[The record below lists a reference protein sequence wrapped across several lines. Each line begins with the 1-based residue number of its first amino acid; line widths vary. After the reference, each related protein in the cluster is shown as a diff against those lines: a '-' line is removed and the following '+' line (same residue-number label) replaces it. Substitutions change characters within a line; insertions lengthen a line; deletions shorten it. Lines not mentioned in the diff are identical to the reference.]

1 MIGERISKRAIR
13 GATSWR
19 TASRRALAAASVC
32 VFAWAL
38 SADAAQAAQRMM
50 SMMSSTRGGA
60 ASTVYPGGGSKGY
73 PGTGDMGPRGGMGHR
88 FGGLGIGIISGIA
101 VGTAAT
107 PPPPPPRGD
116 VIVTRTTPRSTRSVP
131 QTPSRSV
138 RRDGGGGSGG
148 GGGGGGGGNSGVP
161 PANERRYVPDEVL
174 MEFAGLPSDQTFN
187 ALAARYRIV
196 PIEARRIALTDSTW
210 VRWRIADGRS
220 VPTVVR
226 ALEAGG
232 QGRSVQPNYLFV
244 LQEATAARSGR
255 RDQMGAEREA
265 EIEQHAGDPIQYALA
280 KLHLPEAQSLA
291 RGRRV
296 VVAVIDTEIDQAHP
310 ELAGTIADTYDAL
323 GTPTPMEAH
332 GTGIAGAIAA
342 HARLLGAAP
351 EVRILAVRAL
361 GGGKG
366 STFSII
372 KGLDWAVDHDARV
385 INMSF
390 AGPSDPAL
398 ARAVASAHAKGR
410 VLIAAVGNKGADSPP
425 LFPAADPNVI
435 AVTATDANDRL
446 FAPANRGSHVAIAAP
461 GVDILV
467 PAPGS
472 LYVMSSGTSFA
483 SAFVT
488 GVAALMAERKPDL
501 APDAAKSILMSTAH
515 HLGPRPHDDQFGAGL
530 MDANRAI
537 LAVAGRPA
545 AELTRGLTQ

>member
-1 MIGERISKRAIR
+1 
-13 GATSWR
+13 
-19 TASRRALAAASVC
+19 
-32 VFAWAL
+32 
-38 SADAAQAAQRMM
+38 
-50 SMMSSTRGGA
+50 
-60 ASTVYPGGGSKGY
+60 
-73 PGTGDMGPRGGMGHR
+73 
-88 FGGLGIGIISGIA
+88 
-101 VGTAAT
+101 
-107 PPPPPPRGD
+107 
-116 VIVTRTTPRSTRSVP
+116 
-131 QTPSRSV
+131 
-138 RRDGGGGSGG
+138 
-148 GGGGGGGGNSGVP
+148 VP

-187 ALAARYRIV
+187 DLAIRYRLV

-210 VRWRIADGRS
+210 VRWRIVDGRS

-226 ALEAGG
+226 ALEAGREA
-232 QGRSVQPNYLFV
+232 RSVQPNYLFV
-244 LQEATAARSGR
+244 LQEAAPSGR
-255 RDQMGAEREA
+255 RDQMGAEWTVPPPYPP
-265 EIEQHAGDPIQYALA
+265 QHAGEGREGEHGDPIQYALA
-280 KLHLPEAQSLA
+280 KLHLPEAQALA

-296 VVAVIDTEIDQAHP
+296 VVAVIDTEIDQSHP

-323 GTPTPMEAH
+323 GAPTPMEAH

-351 EVRILAVRAL
+351 EVRILAIRAL

-372 KGLDWAVDHDARV
+372 KGLDWAVARDARV

-390 AGPSDPAL
+390 AGPPDPAL

-410 VLIAAVGNKGADSPP
+410 ILIAAVGNKGADSPP

-435 AVTATDANDRL
+435 AVTATDANDHL
-446 FAPANRGSHVAIAAP
+446 FEAANRGSHVAVAAP

-483 SAFVT
+483 SAFVS

-501 APDAAKSILMSTAH
+501 APDAAKNILMSTAH
-515 HLGPRPHDDQFGAGL
+515 HLGSNPGSKPHDDQFGAGL
-530 MDANRAI
+530 MDANQAI
-537 LAVAGRPA
+537 LAIAGHPA
-545 AELTRGLTQ
+545 AELSRGLTH

>member
-280 KLHLPEAQSLA
+280 KLHLPEAQALA

-461 GVDILV
+461 G
-467 PAPGS
+467 S

>member
-1 MIGERISKRAIR
+1 MIGDRMSKRAVQS
-13 GATSWR
+13 ATSGH
-19 TASRRALAAASVC
+19 AGSRRALAAASVC
-32 VFAWAL
+32 VFAL
-38 SADAAQAAQRMM
+38 VCGADAAQAAQRMM
-50 SMMSSTRGGA
+50 SMMSSMRGAPTGY
-60 ASTVYPGGGSKGY
+60 TGGGSKGY
-73 PGTGDMGPRGGMGHR
+73 PGTGDMGSHGGMGHR

-101 VGTAAT
+101 AGTAAT
-107 PPPPPPRGD
+107 PPPPVRTD
-116 VIVTRTTPRSTRSVP
+116 VVVTRTTSRSTRSVP
-131 QTPSRSV
+131 QTPSHSARH
-138 RRDGGGGSGG
+138 GG
-148 GGGGGGGGNSGVP
+148 GGGGGGGGAGGGSSSGVP

-187 ALAARYRIV
+187 ALATRYRLV

-210 VRWRIADGRS
+210 VRWRIADGRT
-220 VPTVVR
+220 VPAVVR

-232 QGRSVQPNYLFV
+232 QVRSAQPNYLFA
-244 LQEATAARSGR
+244 LQEATRSGR
-255 RDQMGAEREA
+255 RDQMGAERAA
-265 EIEQHAGDPIQYALA
+265 EIEEQAGDPIQYALA
-280 KLHLPEAQSLA
+280 KLHLPEAQALA

-398 ARAVASAHAKGR
+398 AHAVASAHAKGR
-410 VLIAAVGNKGADSPP
+410 ILIAAVGNKGANSPP

-446 FAPANRGSHVAIAAP
+446 FEAANRGSHVAIAAP

-483 SAFVT
+483 SAFVS
-488 GVAALMAERKPDL
+488 GVAALLAERKPDL
-501 APDAAKSILMSTAH
+501 SPDAAKNILMSTAH
-515 HLGPRPHDDQFGAGL
+515 HLGPKPHDDQFGAGL
-530 MDANRAI
+530 MDANQAI

-545 AELTRGLTQ
+545 AAGLSRGLTH

>member
-1 MIGERISKRAIR
+1 MIGGRISKSAIQR
-13 GATSWR
+13 VTSGR
-19 TASRRALAAASVC
+19 TGSHWALAAASVC
-32 VFAWAL
+32 IFAWA
-38 SADAAQAAQRMM
+38 SGPDAAQAAGRMM
-50 SMMSSTRGGA
+50 SMISNMRGAPTGNM
-60 ASTVYPGGGSKGY
+60 GGGSKSY
-73 PGTGDMGPRGGMGHR
+73 PGSGDVGSHGGMGHR
-88 FGGLGIGIISGIA
+88 FGGLGIGVISGVA

-107 PPPPPPRGD
+107 PTPPPIRTD
-116 VIVTRTTPRSTRSVP
+116 VVVTRTTPHSMRSVS

-138 RRDGGGGSGG
+138 RPGGENGGGGSG
-148 GGGGGGGGNSGVP
+148 SGVP

-187 ALAARYRIV
+187 ALAARYRLV

-220 VPTVVR
+220 VPTVIR

-232 QGRSVQPNYLFV
+232 EARRAQPNYLFA
-244 LQEATAARSGR
+244 LQEAVAAHSGKH
-255 RDQMGAEREA
+255 DQMGAERAA
-265 EIEQHAGDPIQYALA
+265 EIEEQAGDPVQYALA
-280 KLHLPEAQSLA
+280 KLHLPEAQALA

-323 GTPTPMEAH
+323 GTPTPMERH

-351 EVRILAVRAL
+351 DVRILAVRAF
-361 GGGKG
+361 GGGPG

-372 KGLDWAVDHDARV
+372 KGLDWAVAHDARV

-390 AGPSDPAL
+390 AGPADPAL
-398 ARAVASAHAKGR
+398 ARSVASAHAKGR
-410 VLIAAVGNKGADSPP
+410 ILIAAVGNKGANSPP

-446 FAPANRGSHVAIAAP
+446 FEAANRGGHVAVAAP

-483 SAFVT
+483 SAFVS
-488 GVAALMAERKPDL
+488 GVAALLAERKPDL
-501 APDAAKSILMSTAH
+501 APDAAKNILMSTAH
-515 HLGPRPHDDQFGAGL
+515 RLGPKPHDDQFGAGL
-530 MDANRAI
+530 MDANQAI

-545 AELTRGLTQ
+545 AELSRGLTQ